1 MSDDWDQVTVLRKKV
16 TGPRTVKTT
25 AELNAAARAG
35 ASIATEKRGGFK
47 GPMDAGKAA
56 KIDNETE
63 VIFSFYP
70 LFKS

>member
-1 MSDDWDQVTVLRKKV
+1 MSEDWDQVTILRKKV

-25 AELNAAARAG
+25 SELNAAARSG
-35 ASIATEKRGGFK
+35 ASIATEKRSGFK

-63 VIFSFYP
+63 VGYSV
-70 LFKS
+70 